1 MPRVV
6 PGYRQQAKDRILKE
20 AWTLFAGQGYHATT
34 MDEIAARVGVSRATL
49 YLYFRS
55 KEDLF
60 RAMAVCAREH
70 ARITFAEFLS
80 HEDKNA
86 KYSDRFDFLLGM
98 YDGLETFIFEITSLA
113 ARNQEIKA
121 ILEEDM
127 REDITTYATFI
138 RELQARGRI
147 RAEAD
152 PDDLACALTA
162 MVTGMW
168 TLTLFGMDRRS
179 LQRVWDLT
187 ISPWLVKS
195 G

>member
-20 AWTLFAGQGYHATT
+20 AWALFAGQGYHATT
-34 MDEIAARVGVSRATL
+34 MDEIAARVGVSKATL

-60 RAMAVCAREH
+60 RAMALCAREH
-70 ARITFAEFLS
+70 ARAAFADFLS
-80 HEDKNA
+80 REDQGV
-86 KYSDRFDFLLGM
+86 KYSDFFEFLLGM
-98 YDGLETFIFEITSLA
+98 YEGLETFILEITSLA
-113 ARNQEIKA
+113 ARNPEIKA

-127 REDITTYATFI
+127 QEDITTYAMFI

-147 RAEAD
+147 RADAD

-168 TLTLFGMDRRS
+168 TLRLFGRDRRS
-179 LQRVWDLT
+179 LQRAWDLA
-187 ISPWLVKS
+187 ISPWLVKGS
-195 G
+195 

>member
-20 AWTLFAGQGYHATT
+20 AWALFAKQGYHATT
-34 MDEIAARVGVSRATL
+34 MDDIAARVGVSKATL
-49 YLYFRS
+49 YLYYRS

-70 ARITFAEFLS
+70 ARTAFADFLS
-80 HEDKNA
+80 REDQCAN
-86 KYSDRFDFLLGM
+86 YSDFFEFLLGM
-98 YDGLETFIFEITSLA
+98 YDGLEAFILEITSLA
-113 ARNQEIKA
+113 ARNPAIKV

-127 REDITTYATFI
+127 REDVTTYAIFI

-147 RAEAD
+147 RGDAD

-168 TLTLFGMDRRS
+168 TLTLFGMDRKS
-179 LQRVWDLT
+179 LQRVWDVA
-187 ISPWLVKS
+187 ISPWLVKGS
-195 G
+195 